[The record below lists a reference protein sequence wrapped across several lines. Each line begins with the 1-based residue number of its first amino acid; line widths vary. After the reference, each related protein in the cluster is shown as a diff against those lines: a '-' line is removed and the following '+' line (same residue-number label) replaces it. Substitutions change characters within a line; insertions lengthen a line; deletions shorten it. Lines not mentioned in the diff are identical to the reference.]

1 MMKYLFIFS
10 LFLLPVP
17 RFFAGEIR
25 EVRLLSDEQ
34 VEITFSSQGGLFYD
48 IQFPETCQLILPP

>member
-34 VEITFSSQGGLFYD
+34 VEITFSSQGHV
-48 IQFPETCQLILPP
+48 TKILHAGVRSM